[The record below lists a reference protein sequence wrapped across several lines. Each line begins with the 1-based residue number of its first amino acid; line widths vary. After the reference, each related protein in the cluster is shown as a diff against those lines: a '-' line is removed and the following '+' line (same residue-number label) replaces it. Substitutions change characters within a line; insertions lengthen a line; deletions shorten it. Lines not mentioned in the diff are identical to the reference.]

1 MVIGIAVGVYAVT
14 RLKKRAKVLA
24 PESLQ
29 ESAAKVA
36 AAIRHFG
43 DEVREGMAER
53 ETELRDGL
61 GTDAARRERE
71 HDRELDGQPLRSGG
85 VSYGYSRTGATPGGR
100 A

>member
-1 MVIGIAVGVYAVT
+1 MKRIFWLIIGIAVGVYAVT
-14 RLKKRAKVLA
+14 RLKKRAQVLA

-53 ETELRDGL
+53 ETELRDAL
-61 GTDAARRERE
+61 GIDTNTDTREDYR
-71 HDRELDGQPLRSGG
+71 
-85 VSYGYSRTGATPGGR
+85 
-100 A
+100 

>member
-1 MVIGIAVGVYAVT
+1 MKRIFWLVIGIAFGVYAVT
-14 RLKKRAKVLA
+14 RLKKRVQVLA

-53 ETELRDGL
+53 ETELRDAL
-61 GTDAARRERE
+61 GIDTSST
-71 HDRELDGQPLRSGG
+71 DREDYR
-85 VSYGYSRTGATPGGR
+85 
-100 A
+100 

>member
-1 MVIGIAVGVYAVT
+1 VKRIFWLVIGIAFGVYAVT
-14 RLKKRAKVLA
+14 RLKKRVQVLA

-53 ETELRDGL
+53 ETELRDAL
-61 GTDAARRERE
+61 GIDTAST
-71 HDRELDGQPLRSGG
+71 DREDYR
-85 VSYGYSRTGATPGGR
+85 
-100 A
+100 

>member
-1 MVIGIAVGVYAVT
+1 LKRIFWLVIGIAFGVYAVT
-14 RLKKRAKVLA
+14 RLKKRVQVLA

-53 ETELRDGL
+53 ETELRDAL
-61 GTDAARRERE
+61 GIDTAST
-71 HDRELDGQPLRSGG
+71 DREDYR
-85 VSYGYSRTGATPGGR
+85 
-100 A
+100 

>member
-1 MVIGIAVGVYAVT
+1 VKRIFWLIIGIAVGVYAVT
-14 RLKKRAKVLA
+14 RLKKRAQVLA

-53 ETELRDGL
+53 ETELRDAL
-61 GTDAARRERE
+61 GIDTTTNTREDYR
-71 HDRELDGQPLRSGG
+71 
-85 VSYGYSRTGATPGGR
+85 
-100 A
+100 